1 MYNHDN
7 EYELEVGYEEYYES
21 EHDSEYECRG
31 SYDEYGDG
39 YADRATLATLRH
51 SMARVKEL
59 GHEIKITHAL
69 KAEFESRFLEEGAFK
84 LGMFR

>member
-1 MYNHDN
+1 MFMTDAT
-7 EYELEVGYEEYYES
+7 EAKFA
-21 EHDSEYECRG
+21 DA
-31 SYDEYGDG
+31 YDEYGDG

-69 KAEFESRFLEEGAFK
+69 KAEFESRFLEEGVFK